1 MLNLRHL
8 GIVILGFSLLGCSGH
23 RLHDEL
29 QVVSEQVQ
37 KEVKQ
42 QRTQTDIPVVIFV
55 DTPIGNITSVPIIA
69 TPDWYA
75 HPHAVTSQGLAFYLL
90 VDDLARNNGL
100 VVHYGA
106 DVDLQLPVH
115 LVYLEGSAKGALDA
129 MAASSGYIYSATAN
143 QITWQKYQT
152 QRYDLSYVG
161 GNYNYL
167 IGNEAGT
174 TADANSVLGSN
185 ASQFQNIKSTG
196 SNVFEEVAATLDL
209 LLDGVGQVVLS
220 EASSSVVVR
229 TTPERMVSVSSYLEG
244 LNNAL
249 STQVLLD
256 VKVLKF
262 RHKSSAA
269 SGIDWSLVRQNASS
283 TLSFAGVLATN
294 GALSSAPT
302 TVEALATTGDW
313 SNSKI
318 LISALE
324 EQGCVSVI
332 TEPRILT
339 QVNRVAEL
347 KMAEARGYIAETT
360 VTSDGE
366 GNTSTSVVPGTVT
379 DGYNIYVL
387 SNVDAHDRIYLHISS
402 MLSDILKIEKK
413 IVGDAQIE
421 APNVNENQFSQTI
434 IMRAGQTVLANSLK
448 QVVSSNNASSPLD
461 ATNHATFKSGQQV
474 VEETLVLITP
484 TILRLGPAL

>member
-8 GIVILGFSLLGCSGH
+8 VIAILGLSLVGCSGH

-29 QVVSEQVQ
+29 QIVSEQVQ
-37 KEVKQ
+37 KELKEQGVP
-42 QRTQTDIPVVIFV
+42 TEIPVVIFV
-55 DTPIGNITSVPIIA
+55 DTPNDGITSIPMVVS
-69 TPDWYA
+69 PDWYA
-75 HPHAVTSQGLAFYLL
+75 HPHTVTSQGLPFYLL

-100 VVHYGA
+100 VVHYGD
-106 DVDLQLPVH
+106 DVDLQLPMH
-115 LVYLEGSAKGALDA
+115 LFYLQGSAKGALDA
-129 MAASSGYIYSATAN
+129 MAASSGYAYNATAS

-209 LLDGVGQVVLS
+209 LLDGVGKVVLS

-269 SGIDWSLVRQNASS
+269 SGIDWGLVRQNASS
-283 TLSFAGVLATN
+283 TLSFAGVLASN

-302 TVEALATTGDW
+302 TVEALANTGDW
-313 SNSKI
+313 SNSQI

-324 EQGCVSVI
+324 EQGSVSVV

-347 KMAEARGYIAETT
+347 KMAEARGYIQKTT
-360 VTSDGE
+360 SNRDSDG
-366 GNTSTSVVPGTVT
+366 NLSTEVVPGTVT

-434 IMRAGQTVLANSLK
+434 VMRAGQTVLANSLK

-461 ATNHATFKSGQQV
+461 ASTQATFKSGQQII
-474 VEETLVLITP
+474 EETLVLITP

>member
-8 GIVILGFSLLGCSGH
+8 GISILGFSLLGCSGH

-37 KEVKQ
+37 EEVTQ
-42 QRTQTDIPVVIFV
+42 QRNQTDMPVVIFV
-55 DTPIGNITSVPIIA
+55 DTPIGSMTSVPIIN

-75 HPHAVTSQGLAFYLL
+75 RPHAVTSQGLPFYLL
-90 VDDLARNNGL
+90 VDDLARNND
-100 VVHYGA
+100 VVVQYGA

-115 LVYLEGSAKGALDA
+115 LVYLKGSAKGALDA
-129 MAASSGYIYSATAN
+129 MAASSGYTYSATDK

-152 QRYDLSYVG
+152 QRFDLSYVG

-174 TADANSVLGSN
+174 AADANSVLGSN

-283 TLSFAGVLATN
+283 TLSFAGAVAT
-294 GALSSAPT
+294 GRPLSGAPT
-302 TVEALATTGDW
+302 TLEAIATTGDL

-318 LISALE
+318 LISVLE
-324 EQGCVSVI
+324 EQGSVSVV

-347 KMAEARGYIAETT
+347 KMAEARGYIEKTT
-360 VTSDGE
+360 INRDGE
-366 GNTSTSVVPGTVT
+366 GNISTSVEPGTVT

-402 MLSDILKIEKK
+402 MLSDILNIEKK

-434 IMRAGQTVLANSLK
+434 VMRPGQTVLANSLK

-461 ATNHATFKSGQQV
+461 ATSQATFKSGQQV

>member
-1 MLNLRHL
+1 M
-8 GIVILGFSLLGCSGH
+8 F
-23 RLHDEL
+23 
-29 QVVSEQVQ
+29 
-37 KEVKQ
+37 KEV
-42 QRTQTDIPVVIFV
+42 
-55 DTPIGNITSVPIIA
+55 A
-69 TPDWYA
+69 T
-75 HPHAVTSQGLAFYLL
+75 
-90 VDDLARNNGL
+90 
-100 VVHYGA
+100 
-106 DVDLQLPVH
+106 
-115 LVYLEGSAKGALDA
+115 
-129 MAASSGYIYSATAN
+129 
-143 QITWQKYQT
+143 
-152 QRYDLSYVG
+152 
-161 GNYNYL
+161 
-167 IGNEAGT
+167 
-174 TADANSVLGSN
+174 
-185 ASQFQNIKSTG
+185 
-196 SNVFEEVAATLDL
+196 TLDL

-262 RHKSSAA
+262 RHKTSAA

-283 TLSFAGVLATN
+283 TLSFAGAIAT
-294 GALSSAPT
+294 GGPLSSAPT
-302 TVEALATTGDW
+302 TLEAVATTGEL
-313 SNSKI
+313 SSSQI

-324 EQGCVSVI
+324 EQGSVSVV

-347 KMAEARGYIAETT
+347 KMAEARGYIEKTT
-360 VTSDGE
+360 VSRDSD
-366 GNTSTSVVPGTVT
+366 GNTSTEVVPGTVT

-434 IMRAGQTVLANSLK
+434 VMRPGQTVLANSLK

-461 ATNHATFKSGQQV
+461 ATNQATFKSGQQV

>member
-1 MLNLRHL
+1 MLHLRHF
-8 GIVILGFSLLGCSGH
+8 VTAILSVSLVGCSGY

-29 QVVSEQVQ
+29 QIVADQVQ
-37 KEVKQ
+37 EEVKQ
-42 QRTQTDIPVVIFV
+42 QRAQTDIPVVIFM
-55 DTPIGNITSVPIIA
+55 DTPIGDITSVPIIA
-69 TPDWYA
+69 TPDWYTQ
-75 HPHAVTSQGLAFYLL
+75 PHRVTSQGLPFYLL
-90 VDDLARNNGL
+90 VDDLARNNDL
-100 VVHYGA
+100 VVHYGT
-106 DVDLQLPVH
+106 DVDLQLPVN
-115 LVYLEGSAKGALDA
+115 LFYLKGSAKGALDA
-129 MAASSGYIYSATAN
+129 MAASSGYTYSATAN

-174 TADANSVLGSN
+174 TADVNSVLGSN
-185 ASQFQNIKSTG
+185 SAQFQNIKSTG

-209 LLDGVGQVVLS
+209 LLGGVGQVVLS

-229 TTPERMVSVSSYLEG
+229 TTPERMVSVSSYLDG

-283 TLSFAGVLATN
+283 TLSFAGAAAA
-294 GALSSAPT
+294 GGLSGAPT
-302 TVEALATTGDW
+302 TVEALATAGDW

-324 EQGCVSVI
+324 EQGSVSVV

-347 KMAEARGYIAETT
+347 KMASVRGYIQQF
-360 VTSDGE
+360 TSNRDSE
-366 GNTSTSVVPGTVT
+366 GNLSTSVIPGSVT

-402 MLSDILKIEKK
+402 MLSDILNIEKK
-413 IVGDAQIE
+413 VVGDSQIE
-421 APNVNENQFSQTI
+421 TPNVNENQFSQTI
-434 IMRAGQTVLANSLK
+434 VMRPGQTVLANSLK
-448 QVVSSNNASSPLD
+448 QVVSSNNASSPVD
-461 ATNHATFKSGQQV
+461 ATNQATFKSGQQV
-474 VEETLVLITP
+474 IEETLVLITP
-484 TILRLGPAL
+484 TILRLGAAL

>member
-1 MLNLRHL
+1 
-8 GIVILGFSLLGCSGH
+8 
-23 RLHDEL
+23 
-29 QVVSEQVQ
+29 
-37 KEVKQ
+37 
-42 QRTQTDIPVVIFV
+42 
-55 DTPIGNITSVPIIA
+55 
-69 TPDWYA
+69 
-75 HPHAVTSQGLAFYLL
+75 
-90 VDDLARNNGL
+90 
-100 VVHYGA
+100 
-106 DVDLQLPVH
+106 
-115 LVYLEGSAKGALDA
+115 
-129 MAASSGYIYSATAN
+129 
-143 QITWQKYQT
+143 
-152 QRYDLSYVG
+152 
-161 GNYNYL
+161 
-167 IGNEAGT
+167 
-174 TADANSVLGSN
+174 
-185 ASQFQNIKSTG
+185 
-196 SNVFEEVAATLDL
+196 
-209 LLDGVGQVVLS
+209 
-220 EASSSVVVR
+220 VR

-283 TLSFAGVLATN
+283 TLSFAGAVAT
-294 GALSSAPT
+294 GRPLSGAPT
-302 TVEALATTGDW
+302 TLEAIATTGDL

-324 EQGCVSVI
+324 EQGSVSVV

-347 KMAEARGYIAETT
+347 KMAEARGYIEKTT
-360 VTSDGE
+360 INRDGE
-366 GNTSTSVVPGTVT
+366 GNISTSVEPGTVT

-402 MLSDILKIEKK
+402 MLSDILNIEKK
-413 IVGDAQIE
+413 VVGDSQIE
-421 APNVNENQFSQTI
+421 TPNVNENQFSQTI

-461 ATNHATFKSGQQV
+461 ATNQATFKSGQQV

>member
-1 MLNLRHL
+1 
-8 GIVILGFSLLGCSGH
+8 
-23 RLHDEL
+23 
-29 QVVSEQVQ
+29 
-37 KEVKQ
+37 
-42 QRTQTDIPVVIFV
+42 
-55 DTPIGNITSVPIIA
+55 
-69 TPDWYA
+69 
-75 HPHAVTSQGLAFYLL
+75 
-90 VDDLARNNGL
+90 
-100 VVHYGA
+100 
-106 DVDLQLPVH
+106 
-115 LVYLEGSAKGALDA
+115 
-129 MAASSGYIYSATAN
+129 
-143 QITWQKYQT
+143 
-152 QRYDLSYVG
+152 
-161 GNYNYL
+161 
-167 IGNEAGT
+167 
-174 TADANSVLGSN
+174 
-185 ASQFQNIKSTG
+185 
-196 SNVFEEVAATLDL
+196 
-209 LLDGVGQVVLS
+209 
-220 EASSSVVVR
+220 VVVR

-324 EQGCVSVI
+324 EQGSVSVV

-461 ATNHATFKSGQQV
+461 ATNQATFKSGQQV